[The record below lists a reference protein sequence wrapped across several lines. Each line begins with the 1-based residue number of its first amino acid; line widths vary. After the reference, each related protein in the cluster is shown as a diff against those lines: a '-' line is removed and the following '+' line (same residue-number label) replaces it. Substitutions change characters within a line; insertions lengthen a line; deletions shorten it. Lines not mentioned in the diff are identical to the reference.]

1 VSFIF
6 KCSCGG
12 FDGDVDGECCEL
24 LLKEWADDAGRAS
37 SDDAAVSG
45 QFG

>member
-1 VSFIF
+1 VSFIL
-6 KCSCGG
+6 KCGCGG
-12 FDGDVDGECCEL
+12 FDGECCEL

-45 QFG
+45 